1 MKKTQHVVHHST
13 GGWDVKA
20 SGSKRATKHLKLKLQ
35 LLNMVEILP
44 KINILSSLPTEKT
57 EEFKVVIA
65 TEMIHFHQ
73 KDRRL
78 LMTNNTKLVFNLLE
92 KNASSERPTNIT
104 CDTNEILQ
112 QSGLS
117 VANFNKAINELR
129 EQGIIKTVLGN
140 NIVADI
146 ELLRIN

>member
-1 MKKTQHVVHHST
+1 
-13 GGWDVKA
+13 
-20 SGSKRATKHLKLKLQ
+20 
-35 LLNMVEILP
+35 
-44 KINILSSLPTEKT
+44 
-57 EEFKVVIA
+57 
-65 TEMIHFHQ
+65 
-73 KDRRL
+73 
-78 LMTNNTKLVFNLLE
+78 MTNNTKLVFNLLE

>member
-1 MKKTQHVVHHST
+1 MLCIIPQAAGMSRHQDQKEQPSI
-13 GGWDVKA
+13 
-20 SGSKRATKHLKLKLQ
+20 LKLKLQ

-146 ELLRIN
+146 ELLRTN

>member
-1 MKKTQHVVHHST
+1 MLCIIPQAA
-13 GGWDVKA
+13 GM
-20 SGSKRATKHLKLKLQ
+20 SKDQDRKEQPNILKLKLQ

-44 KINILSSLPTEKT
+44 KINILSSLPMEKM

-104 CDTNEILQ
+104 CDTNKILQ

-117 VANFNKAINELR
+117 VANFNKAINELS
-129 EQGIIKTVLGN
+129 EQGIIKTAPGN